1 MSTPVPKI
9 DPGSRMS
16 GREQTLASDPLSMLH
31 TESRDIRAPRPLMRR
46 LVAHRR
52 GRRTARTAALLTVDF
67 AGLFI
72 GVFIAYA
79 AQAAVGSSAFIFA
92 DALGDTW
99 GLVPLLFAL
108 TALLFA
114 EAGLYGA
121 RESRPG
127 MTRTIVTL
135 SRVAVVVLIVA
146 VISGSRE
153 ANPWLLL
160 TGFVLSLTMITVLR
174 FGYGW
179 VTGRLLR
186 SIGYKRRAVLVGT
199 RSGIDTIAP
208 MLGATSQTT
217 YETLGFFT
225 LDHTPSGE
233 LEDLGDVDSLPV
245 WLDHNGVEEV
255 IITDPD
261 LPQDR
266 AVKLIE
272 ACQVRGVRVRI
283 APSTVEVLT
292 GSGEPVPGEG
302 VPLLEV
308 RAPAFDG
315 LDYAVKRTFDFV
327 VSAIALILL
336 APFLAL
342 FALAVKLT
350 SRGPVFHRSIRPGI
364 GGQPFRCLKFRTMY
378 SDAEERQHELEPL
391 NEASGAIFKIRDDPR
406 VTPVGRFLR
415 LNSIDELPQLINVLR
430 GQLSLVGPRPL
441 PLRDHARLED
451 WHRRR
456 YSVLPGIT
464 GLWQISGRSD
474 LTFDDMVRLDFLYIE
489 KWSVLLD
496 LTILLKTIP
505 AVVRRRGA
513 Y

>member
-1 MSTPVPKI
+1 
-9 DPGSRMS
+9 
-16 GREQTLASDPLSMLH
+16 
-31 TESRDIRAPRPLMRR
+31 MRT
-46 LVAHRR
+46 
-52 GRRTARTAALLTVDF
+52 GALLAVDL
-67 AGLFI
+67 AGLFA
-72 GVFIAYA
+72 GVFCAFA
-79 AQAAVGSSAFIFA
+79 AGAAIGWGDLTFSG
-92 DALGDTW
+92 ALGDTW
-99 GLVPLLFAL
+99 GIVPLLFAL

-127 MTRTIVTL
+127 LKRTIVTL
-135 SRVAVVVLIVA
+135 SRTAVVVLIVA
-146 VISGSRE
+146 VISGSRD
-153 ANPWLLL
+153 ADPWLLA
-160 TGFVLSLTMITVLR
+160 TGFVLSLTAICVLR
-174 FGYGW
+174 FTYGW

-199 RSGIDTIAP
+199 GSGIDVIAP
-208 MLGATSQTT
+208 MLGAQSRTT

-225 LDHTPSGE
+225 LDHMPSRE
-233 LEDLGDVDSLPV
+233 LRDLGDVDGLPA
-245 WLDHNGVEEV
+245 WLDQNGCEEV

-272 ACQVRGVRVRI
+272 ACQAKGVRVRI

-292 GSGEPVPGEG
+292 GSAEPVPGEG

-308 RAPAFDG
+308 RAPVFDG

-327 VSAIALILL
+327 VSALALIIL
-336 APFLAL
+336 APFLL
-342 FALAVKLT
+342 LVALAVKLT
-350 SRGPVFHRSIRPGI
+350 SRGTVFHHSLRPGI
-364 GGQPFRCLKFRTMY
+364 GGQPFGCVKFRTMY
-378 SDAEERQHELEPL
+378 SDAEHRQDELEHL
-391 NEASGAIFKIRDDPR
+391 NEASGAMFKIRDDPR

-415 LNSIDELPQLINVLR
+415 RNSIDEIPQLINVMR

-464 GLWQISGRSD
+464 GLWQVSGRSD

-496 LTILLKTIP
+496 LTILAKTIP
-505 AVVRRRGA
+505 AVMRRRGA